1 MNNLNATGRVGK
13 DSEVKYTKDG
23 KPILTFSFAVT
34 DGYGENEHTD
44 WYNCFYF
51 TARSKKLSEFVK
63 KGIQLAV
70 SGNPKFRKYTG
81 RDGTEKY
88 SPELRI
94 NDLTLLGK
102 ENVSGGEDNASG
114 SVKTSSAV
122 DNLDDLASDIPF

>member
-13 DSEVKYTKDG
+13 DSEVKFTKDG

-44 WYNCFYF
+44 WYNCSYF
-51 TARSKKLSEFVK
+51 TARSEKLSEFVK
-63 KGIQLAV
+63 KGIQLAI
-70 SGNPKFRKYTG
+70 SGNPKLRKYTAK
-81 RDGTEKY
+81 DGTEKY

-102 ENVSGGEDNASG
+102 ANVSGGEDNASG
-114 SVKTSSAV
+114 SVKT
-122 DNLDDLASDIPF
+122 ASDSHAIEDIADDIPF